1 MNMERVNQILA
12 HELFGK
18 CYKKI
23 EKWEKKRE
31 FCRHNMTHFMDVAR
45 IAYIYN
51 LEENLHI
58 EKELIYAAALLH
70 DIGRFKQYE
79 DQTPHEKASLKYA
92 PKILADCGF
101 SEEEIAVLSDVI
113 GEHRNKQIAEEHSFR
128 GIFYRADKASR
139 ACFDCK
145 SERECNWKN
154 EKKNLKF
161 FI

>member
-1 MNMERVNQILA
+1 MERVNQILQN
-12 HELFGK
+12 ELFIK

-31 FCRHNMTHFMDVAR
+31 FCCHNMVHFMDVAR
-45 IAYIYN
+45 IAYIYD
-51 LEENLHI
+51 LEEKLDI

-79 DQTPHEKASLKYA
+79 DKTPHENASLKYA
-92 PKILADCGF
+92 PKILKDCGF
-101 SEEEIAVLSDVI
+101 SQEEIEVISEVI
-113 GEHRNKQIAEEHSFR
+113 GNHRNKEIAEEHSFR

-139 ACFDCK
+139 ACFACK
-145 SERECNWKN
+145 SESKCDWKS
-154 EKKNLKF
+154 EKKNMKI

>member
-1 MNMERVNQILA
+1 MERVNQILA

-31 FCRHNMTHFMDVAR
+31 FCRHNMAHFMDVGR

-58 EKELIYAAALLH
+58 EKELIYATALLH

-79 DQTPHEKASLKYA
+79 DKTPHEKASLKYA
-92 PKILADCGF
+92 PEILADCGF
-101 SEEEIAVLSDVI
+101 SEEEIAIICEAI
-113 GEHRNKQIAEEHSFR
+113 GEHRNKEIAKEHSFR

-139 ACFDCK
+139 ACFACK

-154 EKKNLKF
+154 EKKNLKLL
-161 FI
+161 I